1 MSQTLHGSTG
11 LVYLPER
18 TLSRLENGVVQITR
32 SYACRNTS
40 ASQFRSLFDVGRTM
54 PGESGITIL
63 YQFTEIQRAD
73 GFIEFRV
80 TGSGP
85 DPSQPSTGQSALK
98 VQDGRTV
105 QNFPSGLV
113 RVERI
118 YVCPTADLARF
129 RPLLAEGN
137 VLPYDDG
144 TPAIDGLYIFPTP
157 NEVQR
162 PDGYTEF
169 RVSAYG
175 RTRVFNG
182 DLYEKQSVKDTYRYV
197 INRPDTFNV
206 EPPVPAIKEVIIFR
220 FVIPTS
226 EFTKEI
232 LQYPKINPVVIPIG
246 GINPLVAGTVYE
258 GQYQTTEGRFYQYRQ
273 TVLYLEMD
281 SFNSINFGRWSE
293 YIITWKPMAEVTSIT
308 SDRER

>member
-40 ASQFRSLFDVGRTM
+40 ASQFRSLFNVGRTM

-182 DLYEKQSVKDTYRYV
+182 DLYEKQSVKDTYQY
-197 INRPDTFNV
+197 IYIGQTQPDK
-206 EPPVPAIKEVIIFR
+206 PALKEVIIFR

-246 GINPLVAGTVYE
+246 GINPLVAGTVYKGTAPSLGLDGDLYAYE
-258 GQYQTTEGRFYQYRQ
+258 QTF
-273 TVLYLEMD
+273 LYLEMD

-293 YIITWKPMAEVTSIT
+293 YIITWKPMAQVAIIT
-308 SDRER
+308 NSFAP

>member
-182 DLYEKQSVKDTYRYV
+182 DLYEKQSVKDTYRY
-197 INRPDTFNV
+197 IYIGQTQPDK
-206 EPPVPAIKEVIIFR
+206 PALKEVIIFR

-246 GINPLVAGTVYE
+246 GINPLVAGTVYKGTALGLDGDFYE
-258 GQYQTTEGRFYQYRQ
+258 YEQTF
-273 TVLYLEMD
+273 LSLEMD

-293 YIITWKPMAEVTSIT
+293 YIITWKPMAQVAIIT
-308 SDRER
+308 NSFAP